1 MGCTVLATGVCG
13 SEEEEEEEDDDE
25 EDEEEE
31 EEEREEEEEE
41 AVPLLGP
48 MYLASTFS
56 SVPSPTTYFTL
67 YVLLFA
73 CTAVIRAI
81 PPGWP
86 GWLLPSWLRGCTWT
100 I

>member
-1 MGCTVLATGVCG
+1 MGCTVLATCVCDDD
-13 SEEEEEEEDDDE
+13 DDDE
-25 EDEEEE
+25 EDEEDDDEE
-31 EEEREEEEEE
+31 EEEDEREEEEEE

-73 CTAVIRAI
+73 CTAVIRAT
-81 PPGWP
+81 PPG
-86 GWLLPSWLRGCTWT
+86 
-100 I
+100 